1 MRQEKKK
8 LTAAEKRQINA
19 VIRAAKG
26 DGKPHTAQ
34 QTIPYLA
41 MYPDGLCRVTD
52 KVFSKSMTFSD
63 ISYQLAGNEQKTG
76 TFENLCD
83 LYNYF
88 DSSISAQFSFMNLY
102 GNPEDYRAIIDIL
115 PQGDDFDD
123 VREEYGGIL
132 RDNSDK
138 GANGL
143 IKRKYLTFAIEHDN
157 PQSAKARL
165 ERIETDLHGYFRTI
179 GSKTNSLSG
188 KDRLKTMFDMFHPDG
203 QDRFA
208 FDWNWLPASGL
219 STKDFVAPTSFVFGE
234 SRTFRVGNKIGAASF
249 LQLLA
254 PEVNDRLLTDFL
266 EMQTS
271 VIVTLHIRSIDQ
283 TEAIKMVK
291 RKITDLDSAKINE
304 QKKAVRSGYDMDIL
318 PSDLATYGADAKN
331 LLRDMQSRNERMF
344 LTDRKSVV

>member
-1 MRQEKKK
+1 MRQAKQK

-41 MYPDGLCRVTD
+41 MYPDGLCRVTG

-102 GNPEDYRAIIDIL
+102 GNPEDYRAINDIL

-132 RDNSDK
+132 RDNRQ
-138 GANGL
+138 GR
-143 IKRKYLTFAIEHDN
+143 KRAYQAQISNICH
-157 PQSAKARL
+157 
-165 ERIETDLHGYFRTI
+165 
-179 GSKTNSLSG
+179 
-188 KDRLKTMFDMFHPDG
+188 
-203 QDRFA
+203 
-208 FDWNWLPASGL
+208 
-219 STKDFVAPTSFVFGE
+219 
-234 SRTFRVGNKIGAASF
+234 
-249 LQLLA
+249 
-254 PEVNDRLLTDFL
+254 
-266 EMQTS
+266 
-271 VIVTLHIRSIDQ
+271 
-283 TEAIKMVK
+283 
-291 RKITDLDSAKINE
+291 
-304 QKKAVRSGYDMDIL
+304 
-318 PSDLATYGADAKN
+318 
-331 LLRDMQSRNERMF
+331 
-344 LTDRKSVV
+344 